1 MLDLSL
7 SIGNIFGSI
16 SGVITALGLIVGMYG
31 ANIKAAAIIVGLV
44 SIAIGDSISDA
55 LGIYYGVNYSNSE
68 ADARKQA
75 LMTLIAKF
83 SIPMLMTIPFRYMS
97 VKDAVVANILF
108 GILIVFYIS
117 NRMFDEYKD
126 IVVNI
131 GILLCAIAI
140 TYYFGENG
148 KINRN

>member
-1 MLDLSL
+1 
-7 SIGNIFGSI
+7 
-16 SGVITALGLIVGMYG
+16 
-31 ANIKAAAIIVGLV
+31 
-44 SIAIGDSISDA
+44 
-55 LGIYYGVNYSNSE
+55 
-68 ADARKQA
+68 
-75 LMTLIAKF
+75 
-83 SIPMLMTIPFRYMS
+83 MS
-97 VKDAVVANILF
+97 VKDAVVVDILF